1 MLSVSSVQRDV
12 ETMAE
17 LVTVYKAI
25 PAEVPRVIGYLEN
38 RCLHPVVLDDAENV
52 SAYRSHAHE
61 IRIAVPQTERD
72 MAVQILDQ
80 REQEDKLRLFPVVK
94 RANVVVYI
102 LIAALGALAIVGL
115 LDRRGFWFIGFGILL
130 TIVAAFALVR
140 RAWATQEDHNGR
152 AKR

>member
-1 MLSVSSVQRDV
+1 
-12 ETMAE
+12 MAE
-17 LVTVYKAI
+17 LVTVYRAI

-38 RCLHPVVLDDAENV
+38 RCLHPVVLDDTENV
-52 SAYRSHAHE
+52 SAYRSHARE

-80 REQEDKLRLFPVVK
+80 REQEEKRRLFPVVK
-94 RANVVVYI
+94 RANVVVYV
-102 LIAALGALAIVGL
+102 LIAALGALAVVGL
-115 LDRRGFWFIGFGILL
+115 LDRRGFWFLGFGILL

-140 RAWATQEDHNGR
+140 RAWATQPDHKGR